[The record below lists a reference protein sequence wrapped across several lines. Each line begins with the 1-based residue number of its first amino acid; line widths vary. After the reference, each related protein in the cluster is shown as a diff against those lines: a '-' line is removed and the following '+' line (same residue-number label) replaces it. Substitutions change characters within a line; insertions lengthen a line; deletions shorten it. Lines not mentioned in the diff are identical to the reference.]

1 MLILGIFAYQH
12 DASACL
18 IENGKLLSFIEE
30 ERLNREKHSAAFP
43 ELSIKYLLERHDKNF
58 DDIDYITI
66 SWKPGLEII
75 SNFINVVK
83 NFPKSLNLIK
93 AGATQNEISLISRL
107 KKQLNLKEQFKKL
120 GFRLNDK
127 TKIVEIEHHIG
138 HAASAFLIS
147 KFDESA
153 IITWDGRGENTS
165 VLLSKGVGNQI
176 KKLKEIKIP
185 ESLGIFYSAIT
196 TYVGF
201 KLFDEGKTMGLS
213 AFGTDKYLKD
223 FDDIIYK
230 DKNSFKINQKY
241 FSYMT
246 HGRNKYLSN
255 LFIKKFGPPRNANE
269 KISKHYMDI
278 AYAAQKKLEE
288 IGIHL
293 VKYLKSICPSENL
306 CITGGVALNCIMNQK
321 IFETN
326 LFKNIFIQPIA
337 SDSGTSIGGAYYLY
351 NSILNYKRNYQFK
364 DIYLGP
370 SYSESEIE
378 KYIISMKLKYSK
390 SENIFLETAK
400 ILSEGKIIGWFQDKM
415 EGGPRALGNR
425 SILAD
430 PRNEDIKEKLNIIV
444 KKRES
449 YRPFAPAVLNE
460 DKNTFFKMNY
470 DSDYMILSA
479 DVVNDK
485 KKLIPAV
492 THVDGTARV
501 QTVKK
506 DLNYKFW
513 SLINEFKNL
522 TGMPIL
528 LNTSFNENEP
538 IVCHPKEAIEC
549 FLRTDLDFL
558 ILQNFIVKK

>member
-18 IENGKLLSFIEE
+18 VENGKLISFIEE
-30 ERLNREKHSAAFP
+30 ERLNRERHSAAFP
-43 ELSIKYLLERHDKNF
+43 ELSIKYLLKQHNKTL
-58 DDIDYITI
+58 DDINYVTI
-66 SWKPGLEII
+66 CWKPGQEII
-75 SNFINVVK
+75 SNFVNVIK

-93 AGATQNEISLISRL
+93 AGATQNEISLLSRL
-107 KKQLNLKEQFKKL
+107 KKQFNLKVQFKKS
-120 GFRLNDK
+120 GFKLNKK
-127 TKIVEIEHHIG
+127 TKIIEIEHHIG

-147 KFDESA
+147 EFEESA

-165 VLLSKGVGNQI
+165 VLLSKGSGNQI
-176 KKLKEIKIP
+176 TKLKEIKIP
-185 ESLGIFYSAIT
+185 ESLGIFYSAMT

-230 DKNSFKINQKY
+230 YENSFKINQKY

-246 HGRNKYLSN
+246 HGRNKYLSD
-255 LFIKKFGPPRNANE
+255 LFVNKFGPPRKYNE
-269 KISKHYMDI
+269 KITQHYMDI

-288 IGIHL
+288 IGVHM
-293 VKYLKSICPSENL
+293 VKYLKKICPSENL

-321 IFETN
+321 IYETN

-337 SDSGTSIGGAYYLY
+337 SDAGTSIGGAYYLY
-351 NSILNYKRNYQFK
+351 NSMLDYKRNYEFK
-364 DIYLGP
+364 NIYLGP
-370 SYSESEIE
+370 SYSETEIKE
-378 KYIISMKLKYSK
+378 YLTNKKLKYSK
-390 SENIFLETAK
+390 SENLFLETAK

-430 PRNEDIKEKLNIIV
+430 PRNENIKEKLNVIV

-460 DKNTFFKMNY
+460 YKKSFFKMNY

-479 DVVNDK
+479 DVLDDK

-492 THVDGTARV
+492 THIDGTARV

-522 TGMPIL
+522 TGLPIL
-528 LNTSFNENEP
+528 LNTSFNESEP

-549 FLRTDLDFL
+549 FLRTDLDIL
-558 ILQNFIVKK
+558 ILQNFIVRK

>member
-18 IENGKLLSFIEE
+18 VENGELLSFVEE

-43 ELSIKYLLERHDKNF
+43 KLSIEYLLNQHNKKF
-58 DDIDYITI
+58 DEIDYITI
-66 SWKPGLEII
+66 AWKPRLEII
-75 SNFINVVK
+75 GNLINVIK
-83 NFPKSLNLIK
+83 NFPNSLNLIK

-107 KKQLNLKEQFKKL
+107 KKQISLKKQFKNY
-120 GFRLNDK
+120 GFSLNDK
-127 TKIVEIEHHIG
+127 TKIIEVEHHIG
-138 HAASAFLIS
+138 HAASVFLVS
-147 KFDESA
+147 KFNESA

-165 VLLSKGVGNQI
+165 ILLSKGKDNKI
-176 KKLKEIKIP
+176 IKLKEIKIP
-185 ESLGIFYSAIT
+185 NSLGIFYSAIT

-213 AFGTDKYLKD
+213 AFGSDKYLND

-230 DKNSFKINQKY
+230 YQNSFKINQKY

-255 LFIKKFGPPRNANE
+255 YFIKKFGPARKSNE
-269 KISKHYMDI
+269 KITKHYMDI
-278 AYAAQKKLEE
+278 AFAAQKKLEE
-288 IGIHL
+288 IGLHL
-293 VKYLKSICPSENL
+293 IKHLRDICPSENL

-321 IFETN
+321 IVESN

-337 SDSGTSIGGAYYLY
+337 SDSGTSIGSAYYLY
-351 NSILNYKRNYQFK
+351 NSILNNKRNYEFK

-370 SYSESEIE
+370 QFSEEQIE
-378 KYIISMKLKYSK
+378 KILIDMKLNYTK
-390 SENIFLETAK
+390 SENIFKDSAK
-400 ILSEGKIIGWFQDKM
+400 LLSNGKIIGWFQDKM

-430 PRNEDIKEKLNIIV
+430 PRNNEIKEKLNLIV

-449 YRPFAPAVLNE
+449 YRPFAPAILE
-460 DKNTFFKMNY
+460 EEKQQYFKMNY
-470 DSDYMILSA
+470 NSDYMILSA
-479 DVVNDK
+479 DVIDEK
-485 KKLIPAV
+485 KSLIPAV
-492 THVDGTARV
+492 THIDGTARV

-506 DLNYKFW
+506 DINYKFW
-513 SLINEFKNL
+513 SLINEFKKL
-522 TGMPIL
+522 TDVPVI

-538 IVCHPKEAIEC
+538 IVCHPQEAIEC
-549 FLRTDLDFL
+549 FKRTELDFL
-558 ILQNFIVKK
+558 VLQNFIVKK

>member
-18 IENGKLLSFIEE
+18 VENGKLISFIEE
-30 ERLNREKHSAAFP
+30 ERLNRERHSAAFP
-43 ELSIKYLLERHDKNF
+43 ELSIKFLLKHHNKTL
-58 DDIDYITI
+58 DDINYVTI
-66 SWKPGLEII
+66 CWKPGLEII
-75 SNFINVVK
+75 SNFVNIIK

-93 AGATQNEISLISRL
+93 AGAAQNEISLVSRL
-107 KKQLNLKEQFKKL
+107 KKQFNLKDQFKKS
-120 GFRLNDK
+120 GFKLNKK
-127 TKIVEIEHHIG
+127 TKIIEIEHHIG
-138 HAASAFLIS
+138 HAASAFLVS
-147 KFDESA
+147 EFEESA

-165 VLLSKGVGNQI
+165 VLLSKGSGNQI
-176 KKLKEIKIP
+176 IKLKEIKIP

-196 TYVGF
+196 AYVGF

-230 DKNSFKINQKY
+230 HEDSFKINQNY

-246 HGRNKYLSN
+246 HGRNKYLSE
-255 LFIKKFGPPRNANE
+255 LFLNKFGPPRKFDQ
-269 KISKHYMDI
+269 KITQHYMDI

-288 IGIHL
+288 IGLHL
-293 VKYLKSICPSENL
+293 VKNLKKICPSENL

-321 IFETN
+321 IYETG

-337 SDSGTSIGGAYYLY
+337 SDAGTSIGGAYYLY
-351 NSILNYKRNYQFK
+351 NSILNYKRNYEFK
-364 DIYLGP
+364 NIYLGP
-370 SYSESEIE
+370 SYSETEIKE
-378 KYIISMKLKYSK
+378 YLTNRKLKYSK
-390 SENIFLETAK
+390 SENLFLETAK

-430 PRNEDIKEKLNIIV
+430 PRNESIKEKLNIIV

-449 YRPFAPAVLNE
+449 YRPFAPAVLCE
-460 DKNTFFKMNY
+460 DKNEYFKMNY
-470 DSDYMILSA
+470 DSDYMILTA
-479 DVVNDK
+479 DVIEDK

-492 THVDGTARV
+492 THIDGTARV

-506 DLNYKFW
+506 DINFKFW

-522 TGMPIL
+522 TGTPIL

-538 IVCHPKEAIEC
+538 IVCHPNEAIEC

>member
-18 IENGKLLSFIEE
+18 VENGKLISFIEE
-30 ERLNREKHSAAFP
+30 ERLNRERHSAAFP
-43 ELSIKYLLERHDKNF
+43 ELSIKFLLKHHNKTL
-58 DDIDYITI
+58 DDINYVTI
-66 SWKPGLEII
+66 CWKPGLEII
-75 SNFINVVK
+75 SNFVNIIK

-93 AGATQNEISLISRL
+93 AGATQNEISLLSRL
-107 KKQLNLKEQFKKL
+107 KKQFNLKDQFKKS
-120 GFRLNDK
+120 GFKLNKK
-127 TKIVEIEHHIG
+127 TKIIEIEHHIG
-138 HAASAFLIS
+138 HAASAFLVS
-147 KFDESA
+147 EFEESA

-165 VLLSKGVGNQI
+165 VLLSKGSGNQI
-176 KKLKEIKIP
+176 TKLKEIKIP
-185 ESLGIFYSAIT
+185 ESLGIFYSAMT

-213 AFGTDKYLKD
+213 AFGTDKYLND

-230 DKNSFKINQKY
+230 YENSFKINQKY

-246 HGRNKYLSN
+246 HGRNKYLSD
-255 LFIKKFGPPRNANE
+255 LFVNKFGPPRKYNE
-269 KISKHYMDI
+269 KITQHYMDI

-288 IGIHL
+288 IGIHI
-293 VKYLKSICPSENL
+293 VKYLKKICPSENL

-321 IFETN
+321 IYETN

-337 SDSGTSIGGAYYLY
+337 SDAGTSIGGAYYLY
-351 NSILNYKRNYQFK
+351 NSILNYKRNYEFK
-364 DIYLGP
+364 NIYLGP
-370 SYSESEIE
+370 SYSETEIKE
-378 KYIISMKLKYSK
+378 YLTKKKLKYSK
-390 SENIFLETAK
+390 SENLFLETAK

-430 PRNEDIKEKLNIIV
+430 PRNESIKEKLNIIV

-449 YRPFAPAVLNE
+449 YRPFAPAVLCE
-460 DKNTFFKMNY
+460 DKNEYFKMNY

-479 DVVNDK
+479 DVIEDK

-492 THVDGTARV
+492 THIDGTARV

-506 DLNYKFW
+506 DINFKFW
-513 SLINEFKNL
+513 SLIKEFKNL
-522 TGMPIL
+522 TGTPIL

>member
-18 IENGKLLSFIEE
+18 IENGKLLSFVEE
-30 ERLNREKHSAAFP
+30 ERLNRERHSAAFP
-43 ELSIKYLLERHDKNF
+43 ELSIKYLLKQHNKTL
-58 DDIDYITI
+58 DDINYITI
-66 SWKPGLEII
+66 CWKPGLEII
-75 SNFINVVK
+75 SNFINVLK

-93 AGATQNEISLISRL
+93 AGATQNEISLTSRL

-120 GFRLNDK
+120 GFKLNKK
-127 TKIVEIEHHIG
+127 TKIIEIEHHIG
-138 HAASAFLIS
+138 HAASAFLVS
-147 KFDESA
+147 KFEESA
-153 IITWDGRGENTS
+153 IMTWDGRGENTS
-165 VLLSKGVGNQI
+165 VLLSKGTGNKI
-176 KKLKEIKIP
+176 TKLKEIKIP

-230 DKNSFKINQKY
+230 CENTFKVNQKY
-241 FSYMT
+241 FNYMT
-246 HGRNKYLSN
+246 HGRNKYLSDI
-255 LFIKKFGPPRNANE
+255 FINKFGPPRKYND
-269 KISKHYMDI
+269 KITQHYMDI

-293 VKYLKSICPSENL
+293 IRYLKKICPSENL

-321 IFETN
+321 IHETN

-337 SDSGTSIGGAYYLY
+337 SDAGTSIGGAYYLY
-351 NSILNYKRNYQFK
+351 NSILNYKRNYEFK
-364 DIYLGP
+364 NIYLGP
-370 SYSESEIE
+370 SYSEAEIE
-378 KYIISMKLKYSK
+378 EYILNKKLKYSK
-390 SENIFLETAK
+390 PENLFLETAK

-430 PRNEDIKEKLNIIV
+430 PRNDNIKERLNSIV

-449 YRPFAPAVLNE
+449 YRPFAPAVLSE
-460 DKNTFFKMNY
+460 DKNRYFKMNY

-479 DVVNDK
+479 DVIEDK
-485 KKLIPAV
+485 KKTIPAV
-492 THVDGTARV
+492 THIDGTARV

-506 DLNYKFW
+506 DINFKFW

-522 TGMPIL
+522 TGTPIL

-538 IVCHPKEAIEC
+538 IVCHPNEAIEC

>member
-18 IENGKLLSFIEE
+18 IENGKLISFIEE
-30 ERLNREKHSAAFP
+30 ERLNRERHSAAFP
-43 ELSIKYLLERHDKNF
+43 ELSIKYLLKQHNKNL
-58 DDIDYITI
+58 DDINYVTI
-66 SWKPGLEII
+66 CWKPGLEII
-75 SNFINVVK
+75 SNFVNIIK

-93 AGATQNEISLISRL
+93 AGAAQNEISLVSRL
-107 KKQLNLKEQFKKL
+107 KKQFNLKDQFKKS
-120 GFRLNDK
+120 GFKLNKK
-127 TKIVEIEHHIG
+127 TKIIEIEHHIG
-138 HAASAFLIS
+138 HAASAFLVS
-147 KFDESA
+147 EFEESA

-165 VLLSKGVGNQI
+165 VLLSKGSGNQI
-176 KKLKEIKIP
+176 IKLKEIKIP

-230 DKNSFKINQKY
+230 HEDSFKINQNY

-246 HGRNKYLSN
+246 HGRNKYLSE
-255 LFIKKFGPPRNANE
+255 LFLNKFGPPRKFDQ
-269 KISKHYMDI
+269 KITQHYMDI

-288 IGIHL
+288 IGLHL
-293 VKYLKSICPSENL
+293 VKNLKKICPSENL

-321 IFETN
+321 IYETG

-337 SDSGTSIGGAYYLY
+337 SDAGTSIGGAYYLY
-351 NSILNYKRNYQFK
+351 NSILNYKRNYEFK
-364 DIYLGP
+364 NIYLGP
-370 SYSESEIE
+370 SYSETEIKE
-378 KYIISMKLKYSK
+378 YLTNRKLKYSK
-390 SENIFLETAK
+390 SENLFLETAK

-430 PRNEDIKEKLNIIV
+430 PRNESIKEKLNIIV

-449 YRPFAPAVLNE
+449 YRPFAPAVLCE
-460 DKNTFFKMNY
+460 DKNEYFKMNY

-479 DVVNDK
+479 DVIEDK

-492 THVDGTARV
+492 THIDGTARV

-506 DLNYKFW
+506 DINFKFW
-513 SLINEFKNL
+513 SLIKEFKNL
-522 TGMPIL
+522 TGTPIL

>member
-18 IENGKLLSFIEE
+18 VENGKLISFIEE
-30 ERLNREKHSAAFP
+30 ERLNRERHSAAFP
-43 ELSIKYLLERHDKNF
+43 ELSIKFLLKHHNKTL
-58 DDIDYITI
+58 DDINYVTI
-66 SWKPGLEII
+66 CWKPGLEII
-75 SNFINVVK
+75 SNFVNIIK

-93 AGATQNEISLISRL
+93 AGAAQNEISLVSRL
-107 KKQLNLKEQFKKL
+107 KKQFNLKDQFKKS
-120 GFRLNDK
+120 GFKLNKK
-127 TKIVEIEHHIG
+127 TKIIEIEHHIG
-138 HAASAFLIS
+138 HAASAFLVS
-147 KFDESA
+147 EFEESA

-165 VLLSKGVGNQI
+165 VLLSKGSGNQI
-176 KKLKEIKIP
+176 IKLKEIKIP

-196 TYVGF
+196 AYVGF

-230 DKNSFKINQKY
+230 HEDSFKINQNY

-246 HGRNKYLSN
+246 HGRNKYLSE
-255 LFIKKFGPPRNANE
+255 LFLNKFGPPRKFDQ
-269 KISKHYMDI
+269 KITQHYMDI

-288 IGIHL
+288 IGLHL
-293 VKYLKSICPSENL
+293 VKNLKKICPSENL

-321 IFETN
+321 IYETG

-337 SDSGTSIGGAYYLY
+337 SDAGTSIGGAYYLY
-351 NSILNYKRNYQFK
+351 NSILNYKRNYEFK
-364 DIYLGP
+364 NIYLGP
-370 SYSESEIE
+370 SYSETEIKE
-378 KYIISMKLKYSK
+378 YLTNRKLKYSK
-390 SENIFLETAK
+390 SENLFLETAK

-430 PRNEDIKEKLNIIV
+430 PRNESIKEKLNIIV

-449 YRPFAPAVLNE
+449 YRPFAPAVLCE
-460 DKNTFFKMNY
+460 DKNEYFKMNY
-470 DSDYMILSA
+470 DSDYMILTA
-479 DVVNDK
+479 DVIEDK

-492 THVDGTARV
+492 THIDGTARV

-506 DLNYKFW
+506 DINFKFW
-513 SLINEFKNL
+513 SLIKEFKNL
-522 TGMPIL
+522 TGTPIL

>member
-18 IENGKLLSFIEE
+18 IENGKLISFIEE
-30 ERLNREKHSAAFP
+30 ERLNRERHSAAFP
-43 ELSIKYLLERHDKNF
+43 ELSIKYLLKQHNKTL
-58 DDIDYITI
+58 DDINYVTI
-66 SWKPGLEII
+66 CWKPGLEII
-75 SNFINVVK
+75 SNFVNVVK

-93 AGATQNEISLISRL
+93 AGATQNEISLVSRL
-107 KKQLNLKEQFKKL
+107 KKQFNLKEQFKKS
-120 GFRLNDK
+120 GFKLNKK
-127 TKIVEIEHHIG
+127 TKIIEIEHHIG
-138 HAASAFLIS
+138 HAASAFLVS
-147 KFDESA
+147 EFEESA

-165 VLLSKGVGNQI
+165 VLLSKGSGNQI
-176 KKLKEIKIP
+176 TKLKEIKIP

-230 DKNSFKINQKY
+230 YENSFKINQKY
-241 FSYMT
+241 FTYMT
-246 HGRNKYLSN
+246 HGRNKYLSD
-255 LFIKKFGPPRNANE
+255 LFVSKFGPPRKYNE
-269 KISKHYMDI
+269 KITQHYMDI

-293 VKYLKSICPSENL
+293 VKYLKKICPSENL

-321 IFETN
+321 ISETN

-337 SDSGTSIGGAYYLY
+337 SDAGTSIGGAYYLY
-351 NSILNYKRNYQFK
+351 NSILDYKRSYEFK
-364 DIYLGP
+364 NIYLGP
-370 SYSESEIE
+370 SYSETEIE
-378 KYIISMKLKYSK
+378 EYLTNKKLKYSK
-390 SENIFLETAK
+390 SENLFLETAK

-430 PRNEDIKEKLNIIV
+430 PRNENIKEKLNTIV

>member
-18 IENGKLLSFIEE
+18 IENGKLISFIEE
-30 ERLNREKHSAAFP
+30 ERLNRERHSAAFP
-43 ELSIKYLLERHDKNF
+43 ELSIKYLLKQHNKTL
-58 DDIDYITI
+58 DDINYVTI
-66 SWKPGLEII
+66 CWKPGLEII
-75 SNFINVVK
+75 SNFVNVIK

-93 AGATQNEISLISRL
+93 AGATQNEISLVSRL
-107 KKQLNLKEQFKKL
+107 KKQFNLKDQFKKS
-120 GFRLNDK
+120 GFKLNKK
-127 TKIVEIEHHIG
+127 TKIIEIEHHIG
-138 HAASAFLIS
+138 HAASAFLVS
-147 KFDESA
+147 EFEESA

-165 VLLSKGVGNQI
+165 VLLSKGSGNQI
-176 KKLKEIKIP
+176 TKLKEIKIP
-185 ESLGIFYSAIT
+185 ESLGIFYSAMT

-230 DKNSFKINQKY
+230 YENSFKINQKY
-241 FSYMT
+241 FTYMT
-246 HGRNKYLSN
+246 HGRNKYLSD
-255 LFIKKFGPPRNANE
+255 LFINKFGPPRKYNE
-269 KISKHYMDI
+269 KITQHYMDI

-293 VKYLKSICPSENL
+293 VKYLKKICPSENL

-321 IFETN
+321 IYETN

-337 SDSGTSIGGAYYLY
+337 SDAGTSIGGAYYLY
-351 NSILNYKRNYQFK
+351 NSILDFKRNYEFK
-364 DIYLGP
+364 NIYLGP
-370 SYSESEIE
+370 SYSETEIE
-378 KYIISMKLKYSK
+378 EYLTNKKLKFSK
-390 SENIFLETAK
+390 SENLFLETAK

-430 PRNEDIKEKLNIIV
+430 PRNENIKEKLNIIV

-460 DKNTFFKMNY
+460 DKKSFFKMNY

-479 DVVNDK
+479 DVLDDK

-522 TGMPIL
+522 TGLPIL

-549 FLRTDLDFL
+549 FLRTDLDIL
-558 ILQNFIVKK
+558 ILQNYIVKK